1 MRRRFLA
8 SVRIISDSRARVEQA
23 VHAYAAALRRRPEVR
38 RIIWFGSRISGRPTP
53 GSDVDLCIV
62 LSGSDKPRRD
72 RIPEYLPGAFPVGLD
87 LFPYTEEELAKLQQS
102 SPGWYAAIQRGRE
115 V

>member
-1 MRRRFLA
+1 MP
-8 SVRIISDSRARVEQA
+8 SVRVISDSRTKVEQA
-23 VHAYAAALRRRPEVR
+23 VRAYVAALRRRPEVR
-38 RIIWFGSRISGRPTP
+38 RVIWFGSRVSGRPTP

-62 LSGSDKPRRD
+62 LSGSDRPVRD

-87 LFPYTEEELAKLQQS
+87 LFPYTEEELARLEQS
-102 SPGWYAAIQRGRE
+102 SPGWYEAIQRGRE